1 MSSKNI
7 QISSENHEMRG
18 ELWRS
23 GTRESA
29 SGSQSARPFEI
40 FLKNPKGVQLR
51 YGGVSRYVDEQFVI
65 CSRNLDVLAD
75 KQDIGSFICG
85 EILNRL

>member
-18 ELWRS
+18 
-23 GTRESA
+23 G
-29 SGSQSARPFEI
+29 I
-40 FLKNPKGVQLR
+40 
-51 YGGVSRYVDEQFVI
+51 SRYVDEQFVI